1 MAMKQTSER
10 PKKIPGSFSISD
22 NKLRIQNSMGQS
34 SVLFEDISSITWER
48 KSTPNLLLIILGA
61 IVMFTLVFIE
71 NEGKWVVFFLGIGI
85 AVYGYIN
92 QISWEDVIVETRGG
106 KLLIYSTE
114 LNQAQGE
121 VDRIEKARRGY
132 NENKP

>member
-1 MAMKQTSER
+1 MKQTSER